1 MLRIGIA
8 QSHSLAVLLAI
19 VHLVAGACVLAFVP
33 AWWAVAIL
41 ATALCASLVF
51 HLRRD
56 ALRLSG
62 DAVIE
67 VTLRDRGRCEL
78 LTRGGAVLE
87 GTVAG
92 SSFVSA
98 LFTVVNVRL
107 DGGRRLRSVVV
118 MPDCAEAE
126 ERRRL
131 RVWLRYRA
139 HPEMPDSPRL

>member
-8 QSHSLAVLLAI
+8 PSPSLAALLTF
-19 VHLVAGACVLAFVP
+19 VHLSAGACVFAFVP

-41 ATALCASLVF
+41 TAALCASLVF

-67 VTLRDRGRCEL
+67 VTLREKGRCEL
-78 LTRGGAVLE
+78 LTCGGAVLE

-92 SSFVSA
+92 SSFVSP
-98 LFTVVNVRL
+98 LLTVINVRL
-107 DGGRRLRSVVV
+107 DGRRRLRSVVV
-118 MPDCAEAE
+118 MPDCAVAE
-126 ERRRL
+126 DRRRL
-131 RVWLRYRA
+131 RVWLRFRT
-139 HPEMPDSPRL
+139 HPQIPDSTPL

>member
-1 MLRIGIA
+1 LLRIGIA
-8 QSHSLAVLLAI
+8 PSPSLAVLLVI
-19 VHLVAGACVLAFVP
+19 VHLIAGACVLAFLP

-41 ATALCASLVF
+41 ITALCASLAF

-56 ALRLSG
+56 ALRLSE

-67 VTLRDRGRCEL
+67 VMLRDHGRCEL

-98 LFTVVNVRL
+98 WFTVVNVRP

-118 MPDCAEAE
+118 MPDCAAAE
-126 ERRRL
+126 DRRRL
-131 RVWLRYRA
+131 RVWLRFRA
-139 HPEMPDSPRL
+139 RPELPDSPPL

>member
-1 MLRIGIA
+1 LLRIAIA
-8 QSHSLAVLLAI
+8 PSRTLAALLAI
-19 VHLVAGACVLAFVP
+19 VHIIAGACVFAVLP
-33 AWWAVAIL
+33 AWWAVGVLTA
-41 ATALCASLVF
+41 ALCISLVL

-67 VTLRDRGRCEL
+67 VTLREHGRCEL
-78 LTRGGAVLE
+78 LTRAGPVLE

-92 SSFVSA
+92 SSFVSPW
-98 LFTVVNVRL
+98 FTVVNVRL
-107 DGGRRLRSVVV
+107 EGGRSLRSVVV

-131 RVWLRYRA
+131 RVWLRYRGQ
-139 HPEMPDSPRL
+139 PETPDSPPL

>member
-8 QSHSLAVLLAI
+8 PSPSLAALLVV
-19 VHLVAGACVLAFVP
+19 VHLIAGACVLAFLP

-41 ATALCASLVF
+41 TTALCASLVF

-67 VTLRDRGRCEL
+67 VTLRDHGRCEL

-87 GTVAG
+87 GKVAG
-92 SSFVSA
+92 SSFVSG

-118 MPDCAEAE
+118 MPDSAAAE

-139 HPEMPDSPRL
+139 YPQTPDSPPL

>member
-1 MLRIGIA
+1 LLRIGIA
-8 QSHSLAVLLAI
+8 PSTSLAALLVI
-19 VHLVAGACVLAFVP
+19 VHLIAGACVLAFLP

-41 ATALCASLVF
+41 TAALCASLVF

-67 VTLRDRGRCEL
+67 VTLRDHGRCEL

-87 GTVAG
+87 GKVAG
-92 SSFVSA
+92 SSFVSG

-107 DGGRRLRSVVV
+107 DGGRRPRSVVV
-118 MPDCAEAE
+118 MPDSAAAE

-139 HPEMPDSPRL
+139 HPQTPDSPPL

>member
-1 MLRIGIA
+1 LLRVA
-8 QSHSLAVLLAI
+8 FAPSPSLATLLVI
-19 VHLVAGACVLAFVP
+19 VHLIAGACVLAVLP
-33 AWWAVAIL
+33 AWWVAAIL
-41 ATALCASLVF
+41 TGALCASLVW

-56 ALRLSG
+56 ALRLSS

-67 VTLRDRGRCEL
+67 ITLREHGRCEL

-92 SSFVSA
+92 SSFVSPW
-98 LFTVVNVRL
+98 LTVVNVRL
-107 DGGRRLRSVVV
+107 EGGRRLRSVVV
-118 MPDCAEAE
+118 MPDCAAAE

-139 HPEMPDSPRL
+139 QPEMPDSPSS

>member
-1 MLRIGIA
+1 LLRIGIDP
-8 QSHSLAVLLAI
+8 SPLLAVLLVI
-19 VHLVAGACVLAFVP
+19 VHLIAGACVLIFLP
-33 AWWAVAIL
+33 AWWAAAIL
-41 ATALCASLVF
+41 TAALCASLVF

-67 VTLRDRGRCEL
+67 VTLRDRGRCRL
-78 LTRGGAVLE
+78 LTCGGAVLE

-92 SSFVSA
+92 SSFVSG
-98 LFTVVNVRL
+98 LFTVVNIRL
-107 DGGRRLRSVVV
+107 DGGRKLRSVAV
-118 MPDCAEAE
+118 MPDSAPAE

-139 HPEMPDSPRL
+139 HPEMPASPPL

>member
-1 MLRIGIA
+1 LLRIAIA
-8 QSHSLAVLLAI
+8 PSPLLAVLLVI
-19 VHLVAGACVLAFVP
+19 VHLIAGACVLIFLP
-33 AWWAVAIL
+33 AWWAAAIL
-41 ATALCASLVF
+41 AAALCASLVF

-67 VTLRDRGRCEL
+67 VTLRDRGRCQL
-78 LTRGGAVLE
+78 LTRGGALLE

-92 SSFVSA
+92 SSFVSG

-107 DGGRRLRSVVV
+107 DGGRKLRSVAV
-118 MPDCAEAE
+118 MPDSAPAE

-139 HPEMPDSPRL
+139 RPEMPASPPL

>member
-1 MLRIGIA
+1 MLRIRIA
-8 QSHSLAVLLAI
+8 PSSSLAALLVI
-19 VHLVAGACVLAFVP
+19 VHLIAGACVLAFLP
-33 AWWAVAIL
+33 AWWAIAML
-41 ATALCASLVF
+41 TTALCASLVF

-67 VTLRDRGRCEL
+67 VTLREHGSCEL
-78 LTRGGAVLE
+78 LTRSGAVLE

-98 LFTVVNVRL
+98 LFTVINLRPE
-107 DGGRRLRSVVV
+107 GGRRLRSVVV
-118 MPDCAEAE
+118 MPDSAAAE
-126 ERRRL
+126 ERRQL

-139 HPEMPDSPRL
+139 RPDMTDSPHL